1 VSALFIS
8 PLLPAA
14 LLAVVVA
21 LAGRADVPLALAV
34 GTVGAI
40 GSAALALASATGSR
54 RSLWACACAS
64 AVGVS
69 VRLLLGPVPG
79 IDFAQLASLDAL
91 RADLARPLEVL
102 VPEPESGIL
111 LGIVLGERAS
121 VSQDLAYAFAVSGT
135 THLLAISGFNMTL
148 VVAAVALA
156 LRGRAR
162 PTARAV
168 ATVAAIVAYSLLV
181 GLGPSVMRAALM
193 SSVASV
199 GLASGRRA
207 ATANALC
214 VAVTAMLFADPA
226 AIADLGFLLSATAT
240 AGLVLWQ
247 ASLAARFAVLPGAL
261 REGLATTLAA
271 SAPTL
276 PVVAAA
282 FGRVSLISP
291 AANLVAVPLFP
302 PLMLTGAAAS
312 VVGALSIDLARPVA
326 LVAYGCAMALRLV
339 VETFAALP
347 LAALSVPSGPATGA
361 LVALGMVAVVRGAPL
376 VVGRIR
382 LPRIVP
388 PSFAAHRGR
397 VLAGVA
403 VPFARRDVPLARPD
417 VPLARRGALLAVPV
431 LVVAGVLAWPSAGPD
446 VRVRA
451 LDVGQGD
458 AYLVE
463 LGGATVLIDGGP
475 DPARLMEEL
484 GASLPPWRRR
494 IDVVALTHAH
504 LDHGAGLIA
513 VLDRYEVGMTLEPVG
528 LNPGALADLWA
539 AGIQR
544 AHAERHTMRAG
555 QRLRVGDAVIA
566 VLSPDSDPRVDTPS
580 LVLRVERGRFS
591 ALFMGD
597 ATDEALADLLLH
609 PEGLH
614 SRVYVPPHHG
624 AATPHGVTLVEAVRP
639 EVALISVGAGNR
651 YGHPTPET
659 LAALGGITTFRTD
672 RDGTVEVSLD
682 GPGLVVRAH
691 ANGLP
696 PPRRGSVP
704 YAPARR

>member
-1 VSALFIS
+1 VSAIFIS

-14 LLAVVVA
+14 LVAVLVA
-21 LAGRADVPLALAV
+21 LAGRAVLPLALAL
-34 GTVGAI
+34 GALAAVAC
-40 GSAALALASATGSR
+40 AALALASASGSR

-64 AVGVS
+64 AVGVAL
-69 VRLLLGPVPG
+69 RLVLGPVPG
-79 IDFAQLASLDAL
+79 IDFAQLVSLDAL
-91 RADLARPLEVL
+91 RADLARPLELL

-121 VSQDLAYAFAVSGT
+121 VSPDLAYAFAVSGT

-148 VVAAVALA
+148 VGAAVALA

-162 PTARAV
+162 PTPRAV

-193 SSVASV
+193 ASVASV

-226 AIADLGFLLSATAT
+226 AISDLGFLLSAAAT

-247 ASLAARFAVLPGAL
+247 APLSARFALLPGVL

-282 FGRVSLISP
+282 FGRVSLVSP
-291 AANLVAVPLFP
+291 IANLVAVPLFP
-302 PLMLTGAAAS
+302 PLMITGAAAS
-312 VVGALSIDLARPVA
+312 VLGALSVDLARPVA
-326 LVAYGCAMALRLV
+326 LVAYGCALTLRIV

-347 LAALSVPSGPATGA
+347 IAAVSVPAGPVTGVVVA
-361 LVALGMVAVVRGAPL
+361 LLLIVAVRGVPLVAASRGVPLIRGSVR
-376 VVGRIR
+376 I
-382 LPRIVP
+382 PRIAL
-388 PSFAAHRGR
+388 PSVAAPRS
-397 VLAGVA
+397 
-403 VPFARRDVPLARPD
+403 
-417 VPLARRGALLAVPV
+417 ALLAVPV
-431 LVVAGVLAWPSAGPD
+431 LVVAGMLAWPSAEPE

-463 LGGATVLIDGGP
+463 LGGATLLIDGGP

-494 IDVVALTHAH
+494 IDVLALTHAH

-513 VLDRYEVGMTLEPVG
+513 ALDRYEVGMTLEPVG
-528 LNPGALADLWA
+528 LNPGVLTDLWA
-539 AGIQR
+539 AGISR
-544 AHAERHTMRAG
+544 AHAERHSVSAG
-555 QRLRVGDAVIA
+555 QRLRVGDAVIT
-566 VLSPDSDPRVDTPS
+566 VLSPENDPRVDTPS
-580 LVLRVERGRFS
+580 LVLRIERGRFS

-624 AATPHGVTLVEAVRP
+624 AATPHGVTLVDAVRP
-639 EVALISVGAGNR
+639 EVAIISVGAGNR

-659 LAALGGITTFRTD
+659 LAALGKIATFRTD

-682 GPGLVVRAH
+682 GPRLVVRAH

>member
-1 VSALFIS
+1 MGILLVA

-14 LLAVVVA
+14 LVATCVA
-21 LAGRADVPLALAV
+21 LTARASIPLALVLGA
-34 GTVGAI
+34 VGAI
-40 GSAALALASATGSR
+40 ACAAFALASADRPR
-54 RSLWACACAS
+54 RALWACACAS
-64 AVGVS
+64 AVGVAL
-69 VRLLLGPVPG
+69 RLVLGPVPG
-79 IDFAQLASLDAL
+79 LDLAQLVSLDGL
-91 RADLARPLEVL
+91 RADLARPLRML

-121 VSQDLAYAFAVSGT
+121 VSADLAYAFAVSGT

-148 VVAAVALA
+148 VGTAVALA

-162 PTARAV
+162 PVVRAV
-168 ATVAAIVAYSLLV
+168 ATVAAIVSYSLLV
-181 GLGPSVMRAALM
+181 GLAPSVMRAALM
-193 SSVASV
+193 ASVASC

-214 VAVTAMLFADPA
+214 VAVTAMLFLDPA
-226 AIADLGFLLSATAT
+226 AIADLGFLLSASAT

-247 ASLAARFAVLPGAL
+247 APLAARFAPLPGAL

-291 AANLVAVPLFP
+291 VANLVAVPLFP
-302 PLMLTGAAAS
+302 PLMLAGALTA
-312 VVGALSIDLARPVA
+312 VVGALSLDLAQPIA
-326 LVAYGCAMALRLV
+326 LVAYGFALALRVV
-339 VETFAALP
+339 VESFAGLP
-347 LAALSVPSGPATGA
+347 VAAVSVPAGPVTGTVVALA
-361 LVALGMVAVVRGAPL
+361 LVAAVRGAPRVRGHL
-376 VVGRIR
+376 RV
-382 LPRIVP
+382 PRISMP
-388 PSFAAHRGR
+388 A
-397 VLAGVA
+397 VA
-403 VPFARRDVPLARPD
+403 TSHA
-417 VPLARRGALLAVPV
+417 ALLAVPL
-431 LVVAGVLAWPSAGPD
+431 LVVAGVLAWPNADPD

-463 LGGATVLIDGGP
+463 VGGATVLIDGGP

-504 LDHGAGLIA
+504 VDHGAGLIA
-513 VLDRYEVGMTLEPVG
+513 ALDRYEVGMTLEPVG
-528 LNPGALADLWA
+528 LNGGPLADLWA
-539 AGIQR
+539 DGIAR
-544 AHAERHTMRAG
+544 AHAERRAVRAG
-555 QRLRVGDAVIA
+555 QRLHVGGAVIS
-566 VLSPDSDPRVDTPS
+566 VLSPEADPRVDTPS
-580 LVLRVERGRFS
+580 LILRIESGRFS

-609 PEGLH
+609 PEGMH

-624 AATPHGVTLVEAVRP
+624 AATPHGVALVDAVRP

-659 LAALGGITTFRTD
+659 LAALSGITTFRTD
-672 RDGTVEVSLD
+672 RDGTVEVTLD

>member
-1 VSALFIS
+1 VNAVFVS

-14 LLAVVVA
+14 LLAVLVA
-21 LAGRADVPLALAV
+21 LAGRAALPLALAV
-34 GTVGAI
+34 GALSAVAC
-40 GSAALALASATGSR
+40 AALALASANGPR

-64 AVGVS
+64 AVGVAL
-69 VRLLLGPVPG
+69 RLVLGPVPG
-79 IDFAQLASLDAL
+79 IDFAQLVSLDAF
-91 RADLARPLEVL
+91 RADLARSLELL

-121 VSQDLAYAFAVSGT
+121 VSPDLAHAFAVSGT

-148 VVAAVALA
+148 VGTAVALA

-168 ATVAAIVAYSLLV
+168 ATVAAIVAYSVLV

-193 SSVASV
+193 ASVASLGV
-199 GLASGRRA
+199 ASGRRA

-247 ASLAARFAVLPGAL
+247 ASLSARFAVLPGAL

-276 PVVAAA
+276 PLVAAA
-282 FGRVSLISP
+282 FGRVSLVSP
-291 AANLVAVPLFP
+291 LANLVAVPLFP
-302 PLMLTGAAAS
+302 PLMITGAAAS
-312 VVGALSIDLARPVA
+312 VVGALSVDLAQPVA
-326 LVAYGCAMALRLV
+326 LVAYGCALALRIV

-347 LAALSVPSGPATGA
+347 IAALSVPSGPVTGLVVTLALIGAVCGVSVIHGQVRIARTAPPGFAALRGA
-361 LVALGMVAVVRGAPL
+361 LPAAP
-376 VVGRIR
+376 
-382 LPRIVP
+382 
-388 PSFAAHRGR
+388 
-397 VLAGVA
+397 
-403 VPFARRDVPLARPD
+403 
-417 VPLARRGALLAVPV
+417 RGALLVVPA
-431 LVVAGVLAWPSAGPD
+431 LLVAGALVWPSAEPE

-463 LGGATVLIDGGP
+463 LGGATMLIDGGP

-504 LDHGAGLIA
+504 LDHGAGLIG
-513 VLDRYEVGMTLEPVG
+513 VLERYEVGMTLEPVG
-528 LNPGALADLWA
+528 LNPGALTDLWA
-539 AGIQR
+539 AGISR
-544 AHAERHTMRAG
+544 AQAERHAVRAG
-555 QRLRVGDAVIA
+555 QRLRVGDAVIT
-566 VLSPDSDPRVDTPS
+566 VLSPENDPRVDTPS
-580 LVLRVERGRFS
+580 LVLRIERGRFS

-624 AATPHGVTLVEAVRP
+624 AATAHGATLVQAVRP

>member
-1 VSALFIS
+1 MSALFVS

-14 LLAVVVA
+14 LLAVLVA
-21 LAGRADVPLALAV
+21 LAGQAGVPLALAV
-34 GTVGAI
+34 GAVSAVAC
-40 GSAALALASATGSR
+40 AALALASANGPR

-64 AVGVS
+64 AVGVAL
-69 VRLLLGPVPG
+69 RLVLGPVPG
-79 IDFAQLASLDAL
+79 IDLAQLVSLDAL
-91 RADLARPLEVL
+91 RADLARPLELL

-121 VSQDLAYAFAVSGT
+121 VSPDLAYAFAVSGT

-148 VVAAVALA
+148 VGTAVALA

-162 PTARAV
+162 PTTRAV
-168 ATVAAIVAYSLLV
+168 ATVAAIVAYSVLV

-193 SSVASV
+193 ASVASV

-226 AIADLGFLLSATAT
+226 AIADLGFLLSAAAT

-247 ASLAARFAVLPGAL
+247 APLSERFAVLPGAL

-282 FGRVSLISP
+282 FGRVSLVSP
-291 AANLVAVPLFP
+291 VANLVAVPLFP
-302 PLMLTGAAAS
+302 PLMITGAAAG
-312 VVGALSIDLARPVA
+312 VLGALSVDLARPIA
-326 LVAYGCAMALRLV
+326 LVAYGCALALRIV

-347 LAALSVPSGPATGA
+347 IAALSVPSGPVTG
-361 LVALGMVAVVRGAPL
+361 LVVALGAVAAVRVAPL
-376 VVGRIR
+376 IGRHIR
-382 LPRIVP
+382 ILRIAP
-388 PSFAAHRGR
+388 PAVTAPWDAL
-397 VLAGVA
+397 LA
-403 VPFARRDVPLARPD
+403 PP
-417 VPLARRGALLAVPV
+417 RGALTAVPRGAV
-431 LVVAGVLAWPSAGPD
+431 LVVPALLVAVVLAWPSTEPE

-494 IDVVALTHAH
+494 IDVIALTHAH

-513 VLDRYEVGMTLEPVG
+513 ALDRYEVGMTLEPVG
-528 LNPGALADLWA
+528 LNPGALTDLWA
-539 AGIQR
+539 AGISR
-544 AHAERHTMRAG
+544 AHAERRAVRAG
-555 QRLRVGDAVIA
+555 QRLHVGDAVIT
-566 VLSPDSDPRVDTPS
+566 VLSPESDPRVDTPS
-580 LVLRVERGRFS
+580 LVLRIERGRFS

>member
-1 VSALFIS
+1 MGVLLVA

-14 LLAVVVA
+14 LLATAVA
-21 LAGRADVPLALAV
+21 LAGRAAIPLALVLGAASAV
-34 GTVGAI
+34 ACG
-40 GSAALALASATGSR
+40 ALALASSDRPR
-54 RSLWACACAS
+54 RSLWACACA
-64 AVGVS
+64 AAAGVAL
-69 VRLLLGPVPG
+69 RLVLGPVAG
-79 IDFAQLASLDAL
+79 VDLAQLLSLDGM
-91 RADLARPLEVL
+91 RADLARPLRML

-121 VSQDLAYAFAVSGT
+121 VSADLAYAFAVSGT

-148 VVAAVALA
+148 VGAAVALA
-156 LRGRAR
+156 LRGRVR
-162 PTARAV
+162 PVARAA

-181 GLGPSVMRAALM
+181 GLAPSVMRAALM
-193 SSVASV
+193 ASVASC

-226 AIADLGFLLSATAT
+226 AIADLWFILSATAT

-247 ASLAARFAVLPGAL
+247 AQLAARFAGLPGAL

-282 FGRVSLISP
+282 FGRVSLVSP
-291 AANLVAVPLFP
+291 VANLVAVPMFP
-302 PLMLTGAAAS
+302 PLMIAGAAAS
-312 VVGALSIDLARPVA
+312 AVGALSLDLARPVA
-326 LVAYGCAMALRLV
+326 LVAYGCALALRVV

-347 LAALSVPSGPATGA
+347 IAAVSVPSGPVTGA
-361 LVALGMVAVVRGAPL
+361 VVAL
-376 VVGRIR
+376 
-382 LPRIVP
+382 
-388 PSFAAHRGR
+388 
-397 VLAGVA
+397 
-403 VPFARRDVPLARPD
+403 
-417 VPLARRGALLAVPV
+417 ALLAAVRGGPLLRGRLPVPRIALPSFPAPSAPPRAALLAIPAL
-431 LVVAGVLAWPSAGPD
+431 LVAAVLAWPATDPD
-446 VRVRA
+446 ARVRA

-463 LGGATVLIDGGP
+463 LGPATLLIDGGP

-494 IDVVALTHAH
+494 IDVVILTHAH
-504 LDHGAGLIA
+504 LDHAAGLIA
-513 VLDRYEVGMTLEPVG
+513 ALDRYEVGMTLEPVG
-528 LNPGALADLWA
+528 LNPGPLADLWA
-539 AGIQR
+539 AGIAR
-544 AHAERHTMRAG
+544 AHAVRHAVRAG
-555 QRLRVGDAVIA
+555 QRVHIGDAVIT
-566 VLSPDSDPRVDTPS
+566 VLSPEDDPRVDTPS

-609 PEGLH
+609 PEGLR

-624 AATPHGVTLVEAVRP
+624 AATPHGVTLVDAVRP
-639 EVALISVGAGNR
+639 EIALISVGAGNR

-659 LAALGGITTFRTD
+659 LAALSGITTFRTD

-704 YAPARR
+704 YAPASR

>member
-1 VSALFIS
+1 VGVLLVA

-14 LLAVVVA
+14 LLATAVA
-21 LAGRADVPLALAV
+21 LTGRVVLPLALV
-34 GTVGAI
+34 FGAASAI
-40 GSAALALASATGSR
+40 ACAALALASSDRPR
-54 RSLWACACAS
+54 RSLWACACA
-64 AVGVS
+64 AALGVAL
-69 VRLLLGPVPG
+69 RLVLGPVAG
-79 IDFAQLASLDAL
+79 VDLAQLLSLDGM
-91 RADLARPLEVL
+91 RADLARPLRML

-121 VSQDLAYAFAVSGT
+121 VSADLAYAFAVSGT

-148 VVAAVALA
+148 VGAAVALA
-156 LRGRAR
+156 LRGRVR
-162 PTARAV
+162 PVARAA

-181 GLGPSVMRAALM
+181 GLAPSVMRAALM
-193 SSVASV
+193 ASVASC

-226 AIADLGFLLSATAT
+226 AIADLGFILSATAT

-247 ASLAARFAVLPGAL
+247 APLAARFAGLPGVL

-282 FGRVSLISP
+282 FGRVSLVSP
-291 AANLVAVPLFP
+291 VANLVAVPMFP
-302 PLMLTGAAAS
+302 PLMIAGAAAS
-312 VVGALSIDLARPVA
+312 AVGALSLDLARPVA
-326 LVAYGCAMALRLV
+326 LVAYGCALALRVV

-347 LAALSVPSGPATGA
+347 IAAVSVPSGPVTGA
-361 LVALGMVAVVRGAPL
+361 VVALALLAAVRGGPL
-376 VVGRIR
+376 LRGR
-382 LPRIVP
+382 LQVPRIAL
-388 PSFAAHRGR
+388 PSFAAPSAPPR
-397 VLAGVA
+397 AG
-403 VPFARRDVPLARPD
+403 
-417 VPLARRGALLAVPV
+417 LLAIPA
-431 LVVAGVLAWPSAGPD
+431 LVVAVVLAWPTSDPD
-446 VRVRA
+446 ARVRA

-463 LGGATVLIDGGP
+463 LGAATLLIDGGP

-494 IDVVALTHAH
+494 IDVVILTHAH
-504 LDHGAGLIA
+504 LDHAAGLIA
-513 VLDRYEVGMTLEPVG
+513 ALDRYEVGMTLEPVG
-528 LNPGALADLWA
+528 LNAGPLADLWA
-539 AGIQR
+539 AGIAR
-544 AHAERHTMRAG
+544 AHATRHAVRAG
-555 QRLRVGDAVIA
+555 QRLHVGGAVIT
-566 VLSPDSDPRVDTPS
+566 VLSPEEDPRVDTPS
-580 LVLRVERGRFS
+580 LVLRIERGRFS

-597 ATDEALADLLLH
+597 ATDEALADLLLR
-609 PEGLH
+609 PEGLR
-614 SRVYVPPHHG
+614 SRLYVPPHHG
-624 AATPHGVTLVEAVRP
+624 AATPHGVALVDAVRP
-639 EVALISVGAGNR
+639 EIALISVGAGNR

-659 LAALGGITTFRTD
+659 LAALSGITTFRTD

-704 YAPARR
+704 YAPASR

>member
-1 VSALFIS
+1 VSALFVS

-14 LLAVVVA
+14 LLAVLVA
-21 LAGRADVPLALAV
+21 LAGQAGVPLALAV
-34 GTVGAI
+34 GAVSAVAC
-40 GSAALALASATGSR
+40 AALALASANGPR

-64 AVGVS
+64 AVGVAL
-69 VRLLLGPVPG
+69 RLVLGPVPG
-79 IDFAQLASLDAL
+79 IDLAQLVSLDAL
-91 RADLARPLEVL
+91 RADLARPLELL

-121 VSQDLAYAFAVSGT
+121 VSPDLAYAFAVSGT

-148 VVAAVALA
+148 VGTAVALA

-162 PTARAV
+162 PTTRAV
-168 ATVAAIVAYSLLV
+168 ATVAAIVAYSVLV

-193 SSVASV
+193 ASVASV

-226 AIADLGFLLSATAT
+226 AIADLGFLLSAAAT

-247 ASLAARFAVLPGAL
+247 APLSERFAVLPGAL

-282 FGRVSLISP
+282 FGRVSLVSP
-291 AANLVAVPLFP
+291 VANLVAVPLFP
-302 PLMLTGAAAS
+302 PLMITGAAAG
-312 VVGALSIDLARPVA
+312 VLGALSVDLARPIA
-326 LVAYGCAMALRLV
+326 LVAYGCALALRIV

-347 LAALSVPSGPATGA
+347 IAALSVPSGPVTG
-361 LVALGMVAVVRGAPL
+361 LVVALGAVAAVRVAPL
-376 VVGRIR
+376 IGRHIR
-382 LPRIVP
+382 ILRIAP
-388 PSFAAHRGR
+388 PAVTAPWDAL
-397 VLAGVA
+397 LA
-403 VPFARRDVPLARPD
+403 PP
-417 VPLARRGALLAVPV
+417 RGALTAVPRGAV
-431 LVVAGVLAWPSAGPD
+431 LVVPALLVAVVLAWPSTEPE

-494 IDVVALTHAH
+494 IDVIALTHAH

-513 VLDRYEVGMTLEPVG
+513 ALDRYEVGMTLEPVG
-528 LNPGALADLWA
+528 LNPGALTDLWA
-539 AGIQR
+539 AGISR
-544 AHAERHTMRAG
+544 AHAERRAVRAG
-555 QRLRVGDAVIA
+555 QRLHVGDAVIT
-566 VLSPDSDPRVDTPS
+566 VLSPESDPRVDTPS
-580 LVLRVERGRFS
+580 LVLRIERGRFS

>member
-1 VSALFIS
+1 MSALLVS

-14 LLAVVVA
+14 LLALLVA
-21 LAGRADVPLALAV
+21 FAGRAAVPLALAV
-34 GTVGAI
+34 GAVSAI
-40 GSAALALASATGSR
+40 ACAALALASADWPR

-64 AVGVS
+64 AVGVAL
-69 VRLLLGPVPG
+69 RLVLGPVPG
-79 IDFAQLASLDAL
+79 VDLAQLVSVDAL
-91 RADLARPLEVL
+91 RADLARPLRLL

-121 VSQDLAYAFAVSGT
+121 VSPDLAYAFAVSGT

-148 VVAAVALA
+148 VGSAVALA

-193 SSVASV
+193 ASVASV

-214 VAVTAMLFADPA
+214 VAVTAMLFADPS

-247 ASLAARFAVLPGAL
+247 APLAARFAVLPGAL

-282 FGRVSLISP
+282 FGRVSLVSP
-291 AANLVAVPLFP
+291 VANLVAVPLFP
-302 PLMLTGAAAS
+302 PLMITGAVAS
-312 VVGALSIDLARPVA
+312 ALGALSTDLARPVA
-326 LVAYGCAMALRLV
+326 LVAYGCALALRIV

-347 LAALSVPSGPATGA
+347 IAAVSVPSGPVTGVV
-361 LVALGMVAVVRGAPL
+361 VALLMVAAARGVPL
-376 VVGRIR
+376 I
-382 LPRIVP
+382 
-388 PSFAAHRGR
+388 RGR
-397 VLAGVA
+397 VHPPRITLPSLAA
-403 VPFARRDVPLARPD
+403 P
-417 VPLARRGALLAVPV
+417 RGALLAVPA
-431 LVVAGVLAWPSAGPD
+431 LVIAGVLAWPSSEPE

-463 LGGATVLIDGGP
+463 LGGATLLIDGGP

-494 IDVVALTHAH
+494 IDVIALTHAH

-528 LNPGALADLWA
+528 LNPGALTDLWA
-539 AGIQR
+539 AGISR
-544 AHAERHTMRAG
+544 AHAERHAVRAG
-555 QRLRVGDAVIA
+555 QRLRVGDAVIT
-566 VLSPDSDPRVDTPS
+566 VLSPENDPRVDTPS

-597 ATDEALADLLLH
+597 ATDQALADLLLH

-624 AATPHGVTLVEAVRP
+624 AATPHAVTLVEAVRP

-704 YAPARR
+704 YAPASR

>member
-1 VSALFIS
+1 VSAVLLA

-14 LLAVVVA
+14 LLAASVA
-21 LAGRADVPLALAV
+21 LAAQAAVPLAFALGAV
-34 GTVGAI
+34 SAVVC
-40 GSAALALASATGSR
+40 AALALASADGPR
-54 RSLWACACAS
+54 RSLWACACAA

-69 VRLLLGPVPG
+69 LRLVLGPVPG
-79 IDFAQLASLDAL
+79 VDLAQLLSLDGL
-91 RADLARPLEVL
+91 RGDLARPLRVL

-121 VSQDLAYAFAVSGT
+121 VSPDLARAFAVSGT

-148 VVAAVALA
+148 VGAGVALA

-162 PTARAV
+162 PMVRAV
-168 ATVAAIVAYSLLV
+168 ATVAAILTYSLLV
-181 GLGPSVMRAALM
+181 GLAPSVMRAALM
-193 SSVASV
+193 ASVASC

-226 AIADLGFLLSATAT
+226 AIADLGFVLSAAAT

-247 ASLAARFAVLPGAL
+247 APLAARFTRLPGAL

-271 SAPTL
+271 SVLTL

-282 FGRVSLISP
+282 FGRVSLVSP
-291 AANLVAVPLFP
+291 LANLVAVPLFP

-312 VVGALSIDLARPVA
+312 AVGALSLDLARPVA
-326 LVAYGCAMALRLV
+326 LVAYGCALALRTV
-339 VETFAALP
+339 VELFAALP
-347 LAALSVPSGPATGA
+347 VAAISVPSGPLTGAVVALA
-361 LVALGMVAVVRGAPL
+361 LVAVARGAPL
-376 VVGRIR
+376 VRWRPHFPSIAW
-382 LPRIVP
+382 
-388 PSFAAHRGR
+388 PSF
-397 VLAGVA
+397 VA
-403 VPFARRDVPLARPD
+403 PRA
-417 VPLARRGALLAVPV
+417 ALLALPA
-431 LVVAGVLAWPSAGPD
+431 LVIAGAIAWPSADPD

-475 DPARLMEEL
+475 DPARLMAQL

-494 IDVVALTHAH
+494 IDVIVLTHAH
-504 LDHGAGLIA
+504 LDHGAGLLA
-513 VLDRYEVGMTLEPVG
+513 ALERYEVGMTLEPVG
-528 LNPGALADLWA
+528 LNPGPLADLWA
-539 AGIQR
+539 EGIAR
-544 AHAERHTMRAG
+544 AHAERHVVRAG
-555 QRLRVGDAVIA
+555 QRLHVADAVIT
-566 VLSPDSDPRVDTPS
+566 VLSPEEDSRVDTPS

-591 ALFMGD
+591 AIFMGD
-597 ATDEALADLLLH
+597 ATDQALADLLLH
-609 PEGLH
+609 PEGLR

-624 AATPHGVTLVEAVRP
+624 AATPHAVTLARAVRP

-651 YGHPTPET
+651 YGHPTPDT

-682 GPGLVVRAH
+682 GSGLVVRAH

-696 PPRRGSVP
+696 PPRRGFVP
-704 YAPARR
+704 YAPAGR

>member
-1 VSALFIS
+1 MSVLLLA

-14 LLAVVVA
+14 LIAMLVA
-21 LAGRADVPLALAV
+21 LAAHAALPLALAL
-34 GTVGAI
+34 GAAI
-40 GSAALALASATGSR
+40 AIACAALALASTDGPR
-54 RSLWACACAS
+54 RSLWACAAAS
-64 AVGVS
+64 GAGVAL
-69 VRLLLGPVPG
+69 RLVLGPLPG
-79 IDFAQLASLDAL
+79 PDLAALLSLDGL
-91 RADLARPLEVL
+91 RSDLARPLRLL

-121 VSQDLAYAFAVSGT
+121 VSPDLAHAFAVSGT

-148 VVAAVALA
+148 VGTAVAFA
-156 LRGRAR
+156 LRGRV
-162 PTARAV
+162 PPIARAI
-168 ATVAAIVAYSLLV
+168 ATVAAIVAYSVLV
-181 GLGPSVMRAALM
+181 GLAPSVMRAALM
-193 SSVASV
+193 ASVASC

-214 VAVTAMLFADPA
+214 VAVTAMLFADPS
-226 AIADLGFLLSATAT
+226 AIADLGFLLSASAT

-247 ASLAARFAVLPGAL
+247 APLAARFARLPGAL

-271 SAPTL
+271 SVPTL
-276 PVVAAA
+276 PLVAAA
-282 FGRVSLISP
+282 FGRVSVVSP
-291 AANLVAVPLFP
+291 IANLVAVPLFP
-302 PLMLTGAAAS
+302 PLMIAGAAAS
-312 VVGALSIDLARPVA
+312 ALGALSVDLARPVA
-326 LVAYGCAMALRLV
+326 LMAYGLALALRSV

-347 LAALSVPSGPATGA
+347 VAALSVPSGPMTGAAAALA
-361 LVALGMVAVVRGAPL
+361 LVAGARGAPL
-376 VVGRIR
+376 VVGRLR
-382 LPRIVP
+382 FPRIAR
-388 PSFAAHRGR
+388 PSFAAPRFA
-397 VLAGVA
+397 LA
-403 VPFARRDVPLARPD
+403 
-417 VPLARRGALLAVPV
+417 ALPA
-431 LVVAGVLAWPSAGPD
+431 LVVASAVAWPLTDPE

-475 DPARLMEEL
+475 DPARLMEQL

-494 IDVVALTHAH
+494 IDVIALTHAH

-513 VLDRYEVGMTLEPVG
+513 ALDRYEVGMTLEPLG
-528 LNPGALADLWA
+528 LNPGPLADLWA
-539 AGIQR
+539 AGIAR
-544 AHAERHTMRAG
+544 ARADRRVVRAG
-555 QRLRVGDAVIA
+555 QRVHVAGAVIT
-566 VLSPDSDPRVDTPS
+566 VLSPENDPRVDTPS
-580 LVLRVERGRFS
+580 LVLRIERGRFS

-597 ATDEALADLLLH
+597 ATDDALADLLLD
-609 PEGLH
+609 PEGLR
-614 SRVYVPPHHG
+614 SRIYVPPHHG
-624 AATPHGVTLVEAVRP
+624 AATPHAVTLAQAVRP

-659 LAALGGITTFRTD
+659 LAALSGIATFRTD

-696 PPRRGSVP
+696 PPRRGFVP

>member
-1 VSALFIS
+1 MSFLLLA
-8 PLLPAA
+8 PLLPSA
-14 LLAVVVA
+14 LLALLVAVVARASVPLAIALGVASA
-21 LAGRADVPLALAV
+21 LAGATLAV
-34 GTVGAI
+34 
-40 GSAALALASATGSR
+40 ASADGQR
-54 RSLWACACAS
+54 RWLWACACAS
-64 AVGVS
+64 AIGVAL
-69 VRLLLGPVPG
+69 RLVLGPVPSV
-79 IDFAQLASLDAL
+79 DLAQLVSLDGL
-91 RADLARPLEVL
+91 RADLARPLRVL

-121 VSQDLAYAFAVSGT
+121 VSADLAYAFAMSGT

-148 VVAAVALA
+148 VGAAVALA
-156 LRGRAR
+156 LRGRTR
-162 PTARAV
+162 PALRAF
-168 ATVAAIVAYSLLV
+168 ATVAAIVAYSVLV
-181 GLGPSVMRAALM
+181 GLAPSVMRAALM
-193 SSVASV
+193 ASVASL

-226 AIADLGFLLSATAT
+226 AIADLGFLLSAAAT

-247 ASLAARFAVLPGAL
+247 APLASRLSALPGAL

-282 FGRVSLISP
+282 FGRVSLVSP
-291 AANLVAVPLFP
+291 LANLVAVPLFP
-302 PLMLTGAAAS
+302 PLMLAGAATSA
-312 VVGALSIDLARPVA
+312 VGAMSLDLARPVA
-326 LVAYGCAMALRLV
+326 LVAYGCALALRIV

-347 LAALSVPSGPATGA
+347 AAAMSVPSGPVTGMVVACA
-361 LVALGMVAVVRGAPL
+361 LVATVRGAPVIQRHL
-376 VVGRIR
+376 HV
-382 LPRIVP
+382 PRIAP
-388 PSFAAHRGR
+388 PTIAAPR
-397 VLAGVA
+397 A
-403 VPFARRDVPLARPD
+403 
-417 VPLARRGALLAVPV
+417 ALLVIPAL
-431 LVVAGVLAWPSAGPD
+431 LVTSVLAWPSADPE

-463 LGGATVLIDGGP
+463 LGGAIVLIDGGP
-475 DPARLMEEL
+475 DPARLMAEL

-494 IDVVALTHAH
+494 IDLVVLTHAH

-513 VLDRYEVGMTLEPVG
+513 ALERYEVGMTLEPVG
-528 LNPGALADLWA
+528 LNAGPLADLWA
-539 AGIQR
+539 AGISR
-544 AHAERHTMRAG
+544 AHAERQAVRAG
-555 QRLRVGDAVIA
+555 QKLRVGDASIT
-566 VLSPDSDPRVDTPS
+566 VLSPETDPRVDTPS

-609 PEGLH
+609 PEGLR

-624 AATPHGVTLVEAVRP
+624 AATPHAVALVAAVRP

-691 ANGLP
+691 ANGLS

-704 YAPARR
+704 YAPAGR

>member
-1 VSALFIS
+1 M
-8 PLLPAA
+8 
-14 LLAVVVA
+14 
-21 LAGRADVPLALAV
+21 
-34 GTVGAI
+34 
-40 GSAALALASATGSR
+40 
-54 RSLWACACAS
+54 
-64 AVGVS
+64 
-69 VRLLLGPVPG
+69 LGPVPG
-79 IDFAQLASLDAL
+79 LDLAQLVSLDAL
-91 RADLARPLEVL
+91 RADLARPLELL

-121 VSQDLAYAFAVSGT
+121 VSADLAYAFAASGT

-148 VVAAVALA
+148 VGTAVALA

-162 PTARAV
+162 PTTRAI
-168 ATVAAIVAYSLLV
+168 ATVAAIVAYSVLV

-193 SSVASV
+193 ASVASV

-226 AIADLGFLLSATAT
+226 AIADLGFLLSAAAT

-247 ASLAARFAVLPGAL
+247 APLSARFANLPGAV

-276 PVVAAA
+276 PIVAAA
-282 FGRVSLISP
+282 FGRVSIVSP
-291 AANLVAVPLFP
+291 VANLVAVPLFP
-302 PLMLTGAAAS
+302 PLMITGAATS
-312 VVGALSIDLARPVA
+312 VLGALSIDLARPVA
-326 LVAYGCAMALRLV
+326 LVAYGCSLALRIV

-347 LAALSVPSGPATGA
+347 IAALSVPSGTVTGLVVALALIVAVRGQPFLRTHVRIPRIAVSPFGTPRSAPIATPRGA
-361 LVALGMVAVVRGAPL
+361 LAAPRGA
-376 VVGRIR
+376 
-382 LPRIVP
+382 
-388 PSFAAHRGR
+388 F
-397 VLAGVA
+397 A
-403 VPFARRDVPLARPD
+403 VP
-417 VPLARRGALLAVPV
+417 RGALLAVPA
-431 LVVAGVLAWPSAGPD
+431 LIVVAVLAWPSAEPEA
-446 VRVRA
+446 RVRA
-451 LDVGQGD
+451 LDIGQGD

-463 LGGATVLIDGGP
+463 LGGATMLIDGGP

-494 IDVVALTHAH
+494 IDVIALTHAH

-513 VLDRYEVGMTLEPVG
+513 ALDRYEVGMTLEPVG
-528 LNPGALADLWA
+528 LNPGALTDLWA
-539 AGIQR
+539 AGISR
-544 AHAERHTMRAG
+544 AHADRHAVRAG
-555 QRLRVGDAVIA
+555 QRLRVGGALIT
-566 VLSPDSDPRVDTPS
+566 VLSPENDPRVDTPS
-580 LVLRVERGRFS
+580 LVLRIERGRFS

-609 PEGLH
+609 PDGLH

>member
-1 VSALFIS
+1 MV
-8 PLLPAA
+8 LLLAPFLPSA
-14 LLAVVVA
+14 LLAM
-21 LAGRADVPLALAV
+21 LIAV
-34 GTVGAI
+34 T
-40 GSAALALASATGSR
+40 ALASAPLALVIGALGAVACTGLAVASADGPR
-54 RSLWACACAS
+54 RSLWGCAS
-64 AVGVS
+64 ASALGVAL
-69 VRLLLGPVPG
+69 RLVLGPVPG
-79 IDFAQLASLDAL
+79 VDIAQLVSLDGL
-91 RADLARPLEVL
+91 RADLARPLRVL

-121 VSQDLAYAFAVSGT
+121 VSPDLAHAFAVSGT

-148 VVAAVALA
+148 LGTAVALA
-156 LRGRAR
+156 LRGRTR
-162 PTARAV
+162 PAVRAV
-168 ATVAAIVAYSLLV
+168 ATVAAIVAYSVLV
-181 GLGPSVMRAALM
+181 GLAPSVMRAALM
-193 SSVASV
+193 ASVAAC

-226 AIADLGFLLSATAT
+226 AIGDLGFLLSATAT

-247 ASLAARFAVLPGAL
+247 APLASRFTALPGAL

-276 PVVAAA
+276 PLVAAA
-282 FGRVSLISP
+282 FGRVSLVSP
-291 AANLVAVPLFP
+291 IANLVAVPLFP
-302 PLMLTGAAAS
+302 PLMLAGAATSAAGAAS
-312 VVGALSIDLARPVA
+312 LDLARPVA
-326 LVAYGCAMALRLV
+326 LVAYACAATLRIV
-339 VETFAALP
+339 VETFAAVP
-347 LAALSVPSGPATGA
+347 LAAVTVPAGPVTGLVVASA
-361 LVALGMVAVVRGAPL
+361 LVAATRGAPL
-376 VVGRIR
+376 VFWRTRIR
-382 LPRIVP
+382 RIALPPITAP
-388 PSFAAHRGR
+388 
-397 VLAGVA
+397 
-403 VPFARRDVPLARPD
+403 
-417 VPLARRGALLAVPV
+417 RGALAAVPA
-431 LVVAGVLAWPSAGPD
+431 LVIACVLAWPSADPE

-463 LGGATVLIDGGP
+463 LGAATLLIDGGP
-475 DPARLMEEL
+475 DPGRLMDEL

-513 VLDRYEVGMTLEPVG
+513 ALDRYEVGMTLEPVG
-528 LNPGALADLWA
+528 LNPGPLADLWA
-539 AGIQR
+539 AGISR
-544 AHAERHTMRAG
+544 AHAERHAVRAG
-555 QRLRVGDAVIA
+555 QRLNVGDAVIS
-566 VLSPDSDPRVDTPS
+566 VLSPENDPRVDTPS
-580 LVLRVERGRFS
+580 LILRVERGRFS

-597 ATDEALADLLLH
+597 ATDQALADLMLH

-624 AATPHGVTLVEAVRP
+624 AATPHAVMLVQAVRP

-659 LAALGGITTFRTD
+659 LAALSGITTFRTD

-704 YAPARR
+704 YAPAGR

>member
-1 VSALFIS
+1 MSAVLFA

-14 LLAVVVA
+14 LVA
-21 LAGRADVPLALAV
+21 TLIAAIARASTPLALAAGV
-34 GTVGAI
+34 VIAI
-40 GSAALALASATGSR
+40 ACAALALASTDGPR

-64 AVGVS
+64 ATGVAL
-69 VRLLLGPVPG
+69 RLVLGPVPG
-79 IDFAQLASLDAL
+79 LDLAQLVSLDSV
-91 RADLARPLEVL
+91 RADLARPLRML

-121 VSQDLAYAFAVSGT
+121 ISRHLADAFALSGT

-148 VVAAVALA
+148 VGAAVALA
-156 LRGRAR
+156 LRGRVR
-162 PTARAV
+162 PTPRAI
-168 ATVAAIVAYSLLV
+168 ATVAAIVMYSLLV
-181 GLGPSVMRAALM
+181 GLAASVMRAALM
-193 SSVASV
+193 ASVASL

-226 AIADLGFLLSATAT
+226 AIADLGFLLSAAAT

-247 ASLAARFAVLPGAL
+247 APLAARFSAFPGAL

-276 PVVAAA
+276 PIVAAA
-282 FGRVSLISP
+282 FGRVSMVSP
-291 AANLVAVPLFP
+291 IANVVAVPLFP
-302 PLMLTGAAAS
+302 PLMLAGAATS
-312 VVGALSIDLARPVA
+312 VAGALSLDLARPIA
-326 LVAYGCAMALRLV
+326 LVAYGCALALRVV

-347 LAALSVPSGPATGA
+347 LAAVSVPSGPLTGVAVAFA
-361 LVALGMVAVVRGAPL
+361 LVAAVRLGPLLGGRLRVPHIAWPAPSAAS
-376 VVGRIR
+376 
-382 LPRIVP
+382 LPPRAP
-388 PSFAAHRGR
+388 
-397 VLAGVA
+397 
-403 VPFARRDVPLARPD
+403 
-417 VPLARRGALLAVPV
+417 RGALLALPALIAAAV
-431 LVVAGVLAWPSAGPD
+431 LVWPSADPE
-446 VRVRA
+446 VRIRA

-463 LGGATVLIDGGP
+463 VAGATVLIDGGP
-475 DPARLMEEL
+475 DPARLIEEL

-494 IDVVALTHAH
+494 IDVIALTHAH
-504 LDHGAGLIA
+504 LDHAAGLIA
-513 VLDRYEVGMTLEPVG
+513 ALDRYEVGMTLEPVG
-528 LNPGALADLWA
+528 LNPGPLADLWA
-539 AGIQR
+539 AGIAR
-544 AHAERHTMRAG
+544 AHAVRHAVRAG
-555 QRLRVGDAVIA
+555 QRLRVGAAMIS
-566 VLSPDSDPRVDTPS
+566 VLSPEEDPRVDTPS
-580 LVLRVERGRFS
+580 LVLHVELGRFS

-609 PEGLH
+609 PEGLR

-624 AATPHGVTLVEAVRP
+624 AATPHGVTLVQAVHP
-639 EVALISVGAGNR
+639 ELALISVGAGNR

-659 LAALGGITTFRTD
+659 LAALSGITTFRTD

-704 YAPARR
+704 YAPASR

>member
-1 VSALFIS
+1 MSLLLVA

-14 LLAVVVA
+14 LAATSVA
-21 LAGRADVPLALAV
+21 LVARASIPLALVIGAV
-34 GTVGAI
+34 SAI
-40 GSAALALASATGSR
+40 AFAALALASADRPR
-54 RSLWACACAS
+54 RALWACASAA
-64 AVGVS
+64 AVGVAL
-69 VRLLLGPVPG
+69 RLVLGPVPG
-79 IDFAQLASLDAL
+79 VDLAQLVSLDGL
-91 RADLARPLEVL
+91 RADLARPLRML

-121 VSQDLAYAFAVSGT
+121 VSPDLAYAFAVSGT

-148 VVAAVALA
+148 VGTAVALA

-162 PTARAV
+162 PVTRAA
-168 ATVAAIVAYSLLV
+168 ATVAAIVSYSLLV
-181 GLGPSVMRAALM
+181 GLAPSVMRAALM
-193 SSVASV
+193 ASVASC

-226 AIADLGFLLSATAT
+226 AIADLGFVLSASAT

-247 ASLAARFAVLPGAL
+247 APLAARFARLPGAV

-282 FGRVSLISP
+282 FGRVSLVSP
-291 AANLVAVPLFP
+291 VANLVAVPLFP
-302 PLMLTGAAAS
+302 PLMLAGALTS
-312 VVGALSIDLARPVA
+312 VVGALSLDLARPVA
-326 LVAYGCAMALRLV
+326 LVAYGCALVLRIV
-339 VETFAALP
+339 VESFAGLP
-347 LAALSVPSGPATGA
+347 VAAVSVPSGPVTGAAVAVA
-361 LVALGMVAVVRGAPL
+361 LVAAVRSAPL
-376 VVGRIR
+376 VRGHLHV
-382 LPRIVP
+382 PRIALPAVSAP
-388 PSFAAHRGR
+388 RAA
-397 VLAGVA
+397 LFA
-403 VPFARRDVPLARPD
+403 VPA
-417 VPLARRGALLAVPV
+417 
-431 LVVAGVLAWPSAGPD
+431 LVVAGALAWPSAEPD

-451 LDVGQGD
+451 LDIGQGD

-463 LGGATVLIDGGP
+463 IGGATLLIDGGP
-475 DPARLMEEL
+475 DPTRLMEEL

-494 IDVVALTHAH
+494 IDVIALTHAH

-513 VLDRYEVGMTLEPVG
+513 ALDRYEVGMTLEPVG
-528 LNPGALADLWA
+528 LNPGPLADLWA
-539 AGIQR
+539 DGIAR
-544 AHAERHTMRAG
+544 AHAERRVVRAG
-555 QRLRVGDAVIA
+555 QRLHVGGAVIA
-566 VLSPDSDPRVDTPS
+566 VLSPETDPRVDTPS
-580 LVLRVERGRFS
+580 LILRVERGRFS

-624 AATPHGVTLVEAVRP
+624 AATPHAVALVNAVRP

-659 LAALGGITTFRTD
+659 LAALRGITTFRTD
-672 RDGTVEVSLD
+672 RDGTVEVTLD

-704 YAPARR
+704 YAPAGR

>member
-1 VSALFIS
+1 VSVLLLS

-14 LLAVVVA
+14 LVAVCVA
-21 LAGRADVPLALAV
+21 LAARVAVPLALVLGGA
-34 GTVGAI
+34 GAI
-40 GSAALALASATGSR
+40 ACAALALASADR
-54 RSLWACACAS
+54 PRQMLWACACAS
-64 AVGVS
+64 AVGVAL
-69 VRLLLGPVPG
+69 RLVLGPIPG
-79 IDFAQLASLDAL
+79 LDLAQLVSLGGL
-91 RADLARPLEVL
+91 RADLAQPLRML

-121 VSQDLAYAFAVSGT
+121 VSPDLAYAFAVSGT

-148 VVAAVALA
+148 VGAAVALA

-162 PTARAV
+162 PPVRAV

-181 GLGPSVMRAALM
+181 GLAPSVMRAALM
-193 SSVASV
+193 ASVASC

-226 AIADLGFLLSATAT
+226 AIADLGFLLSASAT

-247 ASLAARFAVLPGAL
+247 AALAARFAALPGAL

-282 FGRVSLISP
+282 FGRVSLVSP
-291 AANLVAVPLFP
+291 IANLVAVPLFP
-302 PLMLTGAAAS
+302 PLMLAGAAAS
-312 VVGALSIDLARPVA
+312 AIGALSLDLARPVA
-326 LVAYGCAMALRLV
+326 LVAYGCALALRTV
-339 VETFAALP
+339 VEAFAALP
-347 LAALSVPSGPATGA
+347 IAAVSVPSGPVTGA
-361 LVALGMVAVVRGAPL
+361 IVALALVAVVRGAPHL
-376 VVGRIR
+376 GGRLH
-382 LPRIVP
+382 LPRIP
-388 PSFAAHRGR
+388 MPA
-397 VLAGVA
+397 LVA
-403 VPFARRDVPLARPD
+403 PRA
-417 VPLARRGALLAVPV
+417 ALLAVPA
-431 LVVAGVLAWPSAGPD
+431 LVVAGVLAWPTADPE

-463 LGGATVLIDGGP
+463 IGGATVLIDGGP
-475 DPARLMEEL
+475 DPARLMDEL

-528 LNPGALADLWA
+528 LNAGPLADLWA
-539 AGIQR
+539 AAITR
-544 AHAERHTMRAG
+544 AHAERRALGAG
-555 QRLRVGDAVIA
+555 QRLHVADAVIT
-566 VLSPDSDPRVDTPS
+566 VLSPEPDPRVDTPS

-609 PEGLH
+609 PEGLR

-624 AATPHGVTLVEAVRP
+624 AATPHGVTLVESVRP
-639 EVALISVGAGNR
+639 ELALLSVGAGNR

>member
-1 VSALFIS
+1 VNALFVS

-14 LLAVVVA
+14 LLAVLVA
-21 LAGRADVPLALAV
+21 LAGRAALPLALAV
-34 GTVGAI
+34 GAVSAVAC
-40 GSAALALASATGSR
+40 AALALASANGPR

-64 AVGVS
+64 AVGVAL
-69 VRLLLGPVPG
+69 RLVLGPVPG
-79 IDFAQLASLDAL
+79 IDLAQLVSLDAL
-91 RADLARPLEVL
+91 RANLARPLELL

-111 LGIVLGERAS
+111 LGIVLGERAR
-121 VSQDLAYAFAVSGT
+121 VSPDLAHAFAVSGT

-148 VVAAVALA
+148 VGTAVALA

-168 ATVAAIVAYSLLV
+168 ATVAAIVAYSVLV

-193 SSVASV
+193 ASVASL

-226 AIADLGFLLSATAT
+226 AIADLGFLLSAAAT

-247 ASLAARFAVLPGAL
+247 APLSERFAMLPGAL
-261 REGLATTLAA
+261 RQGLATTLAA

-282 FGRVSLISP
+282 FGRVSLVSP
-291 AANLVAVPLFP
+291 LANLVAVPLFP
-302 PLMLTGAAAS
+302 PLMITGAAAS
-312 VVGALSIDLARPVA
+312 VLGALSVDLARPVA
-326 LVAYGCAMALRLV
+326 LVAYGCALALRIV

-347 LAALSVPSGPATGA
+347 IAALSVPSGPVTGLVVTLA
-361 LVALGMVAVVRGAPL
+361 LVGAVRG
-376 VVGRIR
+376 
-382 LPRIVP
+382 
-388 PSFAAHRGR
+388 
-397 VLAGVA
+397 
-403 VPFARRDVPLARPD
+403 VPLIRHLVRLRWAAPAGFAS
-417 VPLARRGALLAVPV
+417 LRGALPAAPCGALPAPHFASPASRFALFAAPA
-431 LVVAGVLAWPSAGPD
+431 LVVAFALAWPSVESE

-463 LGGATVLIDGGP
+463 LGGATLLIDGGP

-504 LDHGAGLIA
+504 LDHGAGLIG
-513 VLDRYEVGMTLEPVG
+513 VLERYEVGMTLEPVG
-528 LNPGALADLWA
+528 LNPGALTDLWA
-539 AGIQR
+539 AGISR
-544 AHAERHTMRAG
+544 ARAERHAVRAG
-555 QRLRVGDAVIA
+555 QRLRVGDAVIT
-566 VLSPDSDPRVDTPS
+566 VLSPENDPRVDTPS
-580 LVLRVERGRFS
+580 LVLRIERGRFS

-597 ATDEALADLLLH
+597 ATDAALADLLLH

-624 AATPHGVTLVEAVRP
+624 AATAHGVTLVQAVRP

>member
-1 VSALFIS
+1 VSALLVA

-14 LLAVVVA
+14 LVATA
-21 LAGRADVPLALAV
+21 LALAARTSVPLALAL
-34 GTVGAI
+34 GASI
-40 GSAALALASATGSR
+40 AVACAALALASADRPR

-64 AVGVS
+64 SVGVAM
-69 VRLLLGPVPG
+69 RLVLGPVPG
-79 IDFAQLASLDAL
+79 IDLAQLISLDGL
-91 RADLARPLEVL
+91 RADLAHPLRLL

-111 LGIVLGERAS
+111 LGIVLGERAG
-121 VSQDLAYAFAVSGT
+121 VSPDLARAFAVSGT

-148 VVAAVALA
+148 VGTAVALA
-156 LRGRAR
+156 LRGRVR
-162 PTARAV
+162 PVARAAV
-168 ATVAAIVAYSLLV
+168 TVAAIVAYSVLV
-181 GLGPSVMRAALM
+181 GLAPSVMRAALM
-193 SSVASV
+193 ASVASC

-247 ASLAARFAVLPGAL
+247 APLATRFARLPGAF

-271 SAPTL
+271 TAPTL

-282 FGRVSLISP
+282 FGRVSLVSP
-291 AANLVAVPLFP
+291 VANLVAVPLFP

-312 VVGALSIDLARPVA
+312 VLGALSLDLGRPAA
-326 LVAYGCAMALRLV
+326 LVAYGCALALRIV
-339 VETFAALP
+339 VESFAALP
-347 LAALSVPSGPATGA
+347 IAAVSVPSGPWTGVVVGLALIAAARTAPLIRGHLRFAQLSMPTPIAARAAPVSSRAVLIAVPA
-361 LVALGMVAVVRGAPL
+361 LVL
-376 VVGRIR
+376 
-382 LPRIVP
+382 
-388 PSFAAHRGR
+388 
-397 VLAGVA
+397 
-403 VPFARRDVPLARPD
+403 
-417 VPLARRGALLAVPV
+417 
-431 LVVAGVLAWPSAGPD
+431 AGVLAWPSADPE

-463 LGGATVLIDGGP
+463 VGPATVLIDGGP

-494 IDVVALTHAH
+494 IDVIALTHAH

-513 VLDRYEVGMTLEPVG
+513 ALDRYEVGVTLEPVG
-528 LNPGALADLWA
+528 LNTGALADLWA
-539 AGIQR
+539 AGVAR
-544 AHAERHTMRAG
+544 AHADRHIVGAG
-555 QRLRVGDAVIA
+555 QRLRVGDAVIT
-566 VLSPDSDPRVDTPS
+566 VLSPEADPRVDTPS
-580 LVLRVERGRFS
+580 LILRIERGRFS

-597 ATDEALADLLLH
+597 ATDEALGDLLLH
-609 PEGLH
+609 SEVLR
-614 SRVYVPPHHG
+614 SRLYVPPHHG
-624 AATPHGVTLVEAVRP
+624 AATPHAVRLVEAVRP

-659 LAALGGITTFRTD
+659 LAALNGITTYRTD

-682 GPGLVVRAH
+682 GSGLVVRAH

-704 YAPARR
+704 YAPAAR

>member
-1 VSALFIS
+1 MNALLGS

-14 LLAVVVA
+14 LLAVLVA
-21 LAGRADVPLALAV
+21 LTARVALPLALAL
-34 GTVGAI
+34 GAV
-40 GSAALALASATGSR
+40 SAVACAALALASADGPR
-54 RSLWACACAS
+54 RWLWACACAS
-64 AVGVS
+64 AVGVAL
-69 VRLLLGPVPG
+69 RLVLGPVPG
-79 IDFAQLASLDAL
+79 LDISQLGALDGL
-91 RADLARPLEVL
+91 RADLARPLQLL

-121 VSQDLAYAFAVSGT
+121 ISPDLAYAFSVSGT

-148 VVAAVALA
+148 VGTAVALA
-156 LRGRAR
+156 LRGRVR
-162 PTARAV
+162 PTVRAV

-181 GLGPSVMRAALM
+181 GLAPSVMRAALM
-193 SSVASV
+193 ASVASV

-247 ASLAARFAVLPGAL
+247 APIAARFAMLPGAL

-282 FGRVSLISP
+282 FGRVSLVSP
-291 AANLVAVPLFP
+291 IANLVAVPLFP
-302 PLMLTGAAAS
+302 PLMITGAAAS
-312 VVGALSIDLARPVA
+312 VLGSLSVDLARPVA
-326 LVAYGCAMALRLV
+326 LVAYGCALALRIV

-347 LAALSVPSGPATGA
+347 IAAVSVPSGPVTGVVVA
-361 LVALGMVAVVRGAPL
+361 LLLVAAVRGAPL
-376 VVGRIR
+376 IRGHVR
-382 LPRIVP
+382 LPRFALP
-388 PSFAAHRGR
+388 PFAA
-397 VLAGVA
+397 
-403 VPFARRDVPLARPD
+403 P
-417 VPLARRGALLAVPV
+417 RGALLAVPA
-431 LVVAGVLAWPSAGPD
+431 LVVAGVLAWPSADPE

-463 LGGATVLIDGGP
+463 LGGATLLIDGGP

-484 GASLPPWRRR
+484 GASLSPWRRR
-494 IDVVALTHAH
+494 IDVIVLTHAH

-513 VLDRYEVGMTLEPVG
+513 ALDRYEVGMTLEPVG
-528 LNPGALADLWA
+528 LNPGALTDLWA
-539 AGIQR
+539 AGISR
-544 AHAERHTMRAG
+544 AHAERHAVRAG
-555 QRLRVGDAVIA
+555 QRLRVGDAVIT
-566 VLSPDSDPRVDTPS
+566 VLSPENDPRVDTPS
-580 LVLRVERGRFS
+580 LVLRIERGRFS

-624 AATPHGVTLVEAVRP
+624 AATPHAVTLVEAVRP
-639 EVALISVGAGNR
+639 EVALLSVGAGNR

>member
-1 VSALFIS
+1 MSALLVA

-14 LLAVVVA
+14 LVA
-21 LAGRADVPLALAV
+21 ILIALTARAAVPLALALGV
-34 GTVGAI
+34 VVAVACA
-40 GSAALALASATGSR
+40 SLALASADRAR

-69 VRLLLGPVPG
+69 LRLVLGPVPG
-79 IDFAQLASLDAL
+79 VDLAQLVSLDGL
-91 RADLARPLEVL
+91 RSDLARPLRLL

-121 VSQDLAYAFAVSGT
+121 VSQDLARAFAVSGT

-148 VVAAVALA
+148 VGAAVALA

-162 PTARAV
+162 PMVRAV
-168 ATVAAIVAYSLLV
+168 ATVAAIVTYSLLV
-181 GLGPSVMRAALM
+181 GLAPSVMRAALM
-193 SSVASV
+193 ASVASL

-226 AIADLGFLLSATAT
+226 AIADLGFVLSAAAT

-247 ASLAARFAVLPGAL
+247 APLAARFSRLPGAL
-261 REGLATTLAA
+261 SEGLATTLAA

-276 PVVAAA
+276 PIVAAA
-282 FGRVSLISP
+282 FGRVSIVSP
-291 AANLVAVPLFP
+291 IANLVAVPLFP

-312 VVGALSIDLARPVA
+312 AVGTMSLDLARPVA
-326 LVAYGCAMALRLV
+326 LVAYGCALALRSV
-339 VETFAALP
+339 VEIFAALP
-347 LAALSVPSGPATGA
+347 VAAVSVPSGPLTGAVVALA
-361 LVALGMVAVVRGAPL
+361 LVAAARGAPM
-376 VVGRIR
+376 IR
-382 LPRIVP
+382 WRPHLPPIAR
-388 PSFAAHRGR
+388 PSFAAPRT
-397 VLAGVA
+397 
-403 VPFARRDVPLARPD
+403 
-417 VPLARRGALLAVPV
+417 ALLAVPA
-431 LVVAGVLAWPSAGPD
+431 LVVAGALAWPSADPE

-463 LGGATVLIDGGP
+463 LGGATLLIDGGP
-475 DPARLMEEL
+475 DPARLMEQL

-494 IDVVALTHAH
+494 IDVIVLTHAH
-504 LDHGAGLIA
+504 LDHGAGLLA
-513 VLDRYEVGMTLEPVG
+513 ALDRYEVGMTLEPVG
-528 LNPGALADLWA
+528 LNPGPLADLWA
-539 AGIQR
+539 AGISR
-544 AHAERHTMRAG
+544 AHAVRHAVRAG
-555 QRLRVGDAVIA
+555 QRLRVGDAVIT
-566 VLSPDSDPRVDTPS
+566 VLSPEEDPRVDTPS
-580 LVLRVERGRFS
+580 LVLRVERGAFS

-609 PEGLH
+609 PDGLH

-624 AATPHGVTLVEAVRP
+624 AATPHAVTLALAVRP

-659 LAALGGITTFRTD
+659 LAALKGITTFRTD

-704 YAPARR
+704 YAPASR

>member
-1 VSALFIS
+1 MT
-8 PLLPAA
+8 
-14 LLAVVVA
+14 VA
-21 LAGRADVPLALAV
+21 LASRASPPLAVALGAV
-34 GTVGAI
+34 IAAAC
-40 GSAALALASATGSR
+40 AALAAASADRPR
-54 RSLWACACAS
+54 RSLWLCACAA
-64 AVGVS
+64 AVGVALR
-69 VRLLLGPVPG
+69 VVLGPMPG
-79 IDFAQLASLDAL
+79 IDLAQLISLGGL
-91 RADLARPLEVL
+91 RADLAQPLRLL
-102 VPEPESGIL
+102 VPEPESGVL
-111 LGIVLGERAS
+111 LGIVLGERAGIS
-121 VSQDLAYAFAVSGT
+121 SDLARAFATTGT

-148 VVAAVALA
+148 VGSAVALG
-156 LRGRAR
+156 LKGRVR
-162 PTARAV
+162 PLTRA
-168 ATVAAIVAYSLLV
+168 AITVAAIVAYSLLV
-181 GLGPSVMRAALM
+181 GLAPSVMRAALM
-193 SSVASV
+193 ASVASC

-226 AIADLGFLLSATAT
+226 AIADLGFLLSAAAT

-247 ASLAARFAVLPGAL
+247 APLAARFARLPGAA

-276 PVVAAA
+276 PIVAAA
-282 FGRVSLISP
+282 FGRVSLVSP
-291 AANLVAVPLFP
+291 VANLVAVPLFP

-312 VVGALSIDLARPVA
+312 VLGALSLDLARPVA
-326 LVAYGCAMALRLV
+326 LVAYGCALALRIV
-339 VETFAALP
+339 VVTFAALP
-347 LAALSVPSGPATGA
+347 IAAVSVPSGATTGA
-361 LVALGMVAVVRGAPL
+361 LVALLLFAAVRAAPL
-376 VVGRIR
+376 VRGLRWPR
-382 LPRIVP
+382 LALPR
-388 PSFAAHRGR
+388 FAAPRTALVGGSPAAL
-397 VLAGVA
+397 LAA
-403 VPFARRDVPLARPD
+403 PRA
-417 VPLARRGALLAVPV
+417 ALLAVPA
-431 LVVAGVLAWPSAGPD
+431 LVVAGVLAWPSADPE

-463 LGGATVLIDGGP
+463 VGAATVLIDGGP

-504 LDHGAGLIA
+504 LDHGAGLITA
-513 VLDRYEVGMTLEPVG
+513 LDRYEVGMTLEPVG

-539 AGIQR
+539 AGIAR
-544 AHAERHTMRAG
+544 THAERQVVRAG
-555 QRLRVGDAVIA
+555 QRLRVGDAVIT
-566 VLSPDSDPRVDTPS
+566 VLSPETDPRVDTPS
-580 LVLRVERGRFS
+580 LILRIERGRFS

-597 ATDEALADLLLH
+597 ATDAALGDLLLH
-609 PEGLH
+609 PEALR

-624 AATPHGVTLVEAVRP
+624 AATPHAVTLVEAVRP

-659 LAALGGITTFRTD
+659 LAALNGITTYRTD

-682 GPGLVVRAH
+682 GSGLVVRAH

-704 YAPARR
+704 YAPASR

>member
-1 VSALFIS
+1 MSALLVA
-8 PLLPAA
+8 PLLPSALIATAIALAA
-14 LLAVVVA
+14 YAAVPVA
-21 LAGRADVPLALAV
+21 LVLGTLSAV
-34 GTVGAI
+34 AC
-40 GSAALALASATGSR
+40 AALALASTDRPR

-64 AVGVS
+64 AVGVAL
-69 VRLLLGPVPG
+69 RLVLGPVPG
-79 IDFAQLASLDAL
+79 LDLSQLLSLDGL
-91 RADLARPLEVL
+91 RADLARPLRVL
-102 VPEPESGIL
+102 IPEPESGIL

-121 VSQDLAYAFAVSGT
+121 VSRDLAHAFAVSGT

-148 VVAAVALA
+148 VGAAVALA
-156 LRGRAR
+156 LRGRVR
-162 PTARAV
+162 PTTRAA
-168 ATVAAIVAYSLLV
+168 ATVTAIVAYSLLV
-181 GLGPSVMRAALM
+181 GLAPSVMRAALM
-193 SSVASV
+193 ASVASC

-226 AIADLGFLLSATAT
+226 AIADLGFLLSAAAT

-247 ASLAARFAVLPGAL
+247 EPLSERFAPLPGAL

-271 SAPTL
+271 TAPTL
-276 PVVAAA
+276 PLVAAV
-282 FGRVSLISP
+282 FGRVSLVSP
-291 AANLVAVPLFP
+291 IANLVAVPLFP
-302 PLMLTGAAAS
+302 PLMLAGAAAS
-312 VVGALSIDLARPVA
+312 TVGALSLDLARPVA
-326 LVAYGCAMALRLV
+326 LVAYGCAFALRVV

-347 LAALSVPSGPATGA
+347 VAALSVPSGPVTGVVVALA
-361 LVALGMVAVVRGAPL
+361 LVAAARGAP
-376 VVGRIR
+376 VVRR
-382 LPRIVP
+382 HLRFPRIALGP
-388 PSFAAHRGR
+388 F
-397 VLAGVA
+397 VA
-403 VPFARRDVPLARPD
+403 PRT
-417 VPLARRGALLAVPV
+417 ALLALPA
-431 LVVAGVLAWPSAGPD
+431 LVVAGVLAWPSADPE

-463 LGGATVLIDGGP
+463 LGTVTVLIDGGP
-475 DPARLMEEL
+475 DPARLMEQL

-494 IDVVALTHAH
+494 IDLMVLTHAH

-513 VLDRYEVGMTLEPVG
+513 ALDRYEVGMTLEPVG
-528 LNPGALADLWA
+528 LNPGPLADLWTA
-539 AGIQR
+539 AISR
-544 AHAERHTMRAG
+544 AHAERRAMRAG
-555 QRLRVGDAVIA
+555 QRLHVAGAVIT
-566 VLSPDSDPRVDTPS
+566 VLSPEENPRVDTPS

-609 PEGLH
+609 PEGLR

-624 AATPHGVTLVEAVRP
+624 AASPHAVRLASAVRP

-651 YGHPTPET
+651 YGHPTPST
-659 LAALGGITTFRTD
+659 LAALNGITTFRTD

-696 PPRRGSVP
+696 PPRRGFVP

>member
-1 VSALFIS
+1 MRALLAA

-14 LLAVVVA
+14 LLAVVLA
-21 LAGRADVPLALAV
+21 LAAQAAAPLALALAL
-34 GTVGAI
+34 VGA
-40 GSAALALASATGSR
+40 GACGALAIASADGPR
-54 RSLWACACAS
+54 RSLWACACVS
-64 AVGVS
+64 AVGVGL
-69 VRLLLGPVPG
+69 RLVLGPVPG
-79 IDFAQLASLDAL
+79 LDLAGLVPLDGV
-91 RADLARPLEVL
+91 RADLARPLRLL

-121 VSQDLAYAFAVSGT
+121 VSSDLAHAFAVSGT

-148 VVAAVALA
+148 VGAAVALG

-162 PTARAV
+162 PVMRAA

-181 GLGPSVMRAALM
+181 GLGASVLRAALM
-193 SSVASV
+193 ASVASC

-226 AIADLGFLLSATAT
+226 AIGDLGFLLSATAT

-247 ASLAARFAVLPGAL
+247 APLAARLSRLPGAL
-261 REGLATTLAA
+261 REGFATTLAA

-276 PVVAAA
+276 PIVAAA
-282 FGRVSLISP
+282 FGRVSLVSP
-291 AANLVAVPLFP
+291 VANLVAVPLFP
-302 PLMLTGAAAS
+302 PLMLMGAATSAL
-312 VVGALSIDLARPVA
+312 GALSLDLARPLA
-326 LVAYGCAMALRLV
+326 LIAYGCALVLRLV

-347 LAALSVPSGPATGA
+347 AAAISVPSGPVTGG
-361 LVALGMVAVVRGAPL
+361 VVAVVLVAAARGAPL
-376 VVGRIR
+376 VGGR
-382 LPRIVP
+382 LPVPRIP
-388 PSFAAHRGR
+388 LPSIAAPR
-397 VLAGVA
+397 A
-403 VPFARRDVPLARPD
+403 
-417 VPLARRGALLAVPV
+417 ALLAVPA
-431 LVVAGVLAWPSAGPD
+431 LVVAGALVWPAADPD

-458 AYLVE
+458 AYLIE
-463 LGGATVLIDGGP
+463 IGAATMLIDGGP
-475 DPARLMEEL
+475 DPARLMDEL

-504 LDHGAGLIA
+504 LDHGAGLIS
-513 VLDRYEVGMTLEPVG
+513 VLDRYDVGATLEPAG
-528 LNPGALADLWA
+528 LNPGPLTDLWA
-539 AGIQR
+539 GAIAR
-544 AHAERHTMRAG
+544 AHAERHAVRAG
-555 QRLRVGDAVIA
+555 QRLNIAGAVVT
-566 VLSPDSDPRVDTPS
+566 VLSPGDDPRVDTPS
-580 LVLRVERGRFS
+580 LILRVERGRFS

-597 ATDEALADLLLH
+597 ATDEALAELLLH
-609 PEGLH
+609 PNGLR

-624 AATPHGVTLVEAVRP
+624 AATSHALTLVDVVRP

-659 LAALGGITTFRTD
+659 LAALSGITTFRTD

>member
-1 VSALFIS
+1 MSALFLS

-14 LLAVVVA
+14 LLAVLVA
-21 LAGRADVPLALAV
+21 LAGRASLPLALALGAVSAV
-34 GTVGAI
+34 GC
-40 GSAALALASATGSR
+40 AALALASANGPR

-69 VRLLLGPVPG
+69 LRLVLGPVPG
-79 IDFAQLASLDAL
+79 VDLAQLVSFDAL
-91 RADLARPLEVL
+91 RADLARPLRLL

-121 VSQDLAYAFAVSGT
+121 VSPDLAYAFAVSGT

-148 VVAAVALA
+148 VGTAVALA

-162 PTARAV
+162 PTMRAV

-193 SSVASV
+193 ASVASV

-226 AIADLGFLLSATAT
+226 AIADLGFLLSAAAT

-247 ASLAARFAVLPGAL
+247 APLSARFALLPGVL

-276 PVVAAA
+276 PIVAAA
-282 FGRVSLISP
+282 FGRVSLVSP
-291 AANLVAVPLFP
+291 VANLVAVPLFP
-302 PLMLTGAAAS
+302 PLMITGAAAS
-312 VVGALSIDLARPVA
+312 VLGALSVDVARPVA
-326 LVAYGCAMALRLV
+326 LVAYGCALALRIV

-347 LAALSVPSGPATGA
+347 IAAVGVPSGPVTG
-361 LVALGMVAVVRGAPL
+361 LVVGLVIVAVVRGAP
-376 VVGRIR
+376 RIRGQLR
-382 LPRIVP
+382 LPRIAL
-388 PSFAAHRGR
+388 PSMHA
-397 VLAGVA
+397 
-403 VPFARRDVPLARPD
+403 P
-417 VPLARRGALLAVPV
+417 RGALLAVPA
-431 LVVAGVLAWPSAGPD
+431 LVVAGVLAWPGADPE

-463 LGGATVLIDGGP
+463 LGGAILLIDGGP

-528 LNPGALADLWA
+528 LNPGALTDLWA
-539 AGIQR
+539 AGISR
-544 AHAERHTMRAG
+544 AHAARHAVRAG

-566 VLSPDSDPRVDTPS
+566 VLSPESDPRVDTPS

-609 PEGLH
+609 REGLH
-614 SRVYVPPHHG
+614 SRVYVPPHQ
-624 AATPHGVTLVEAVRP
+624 
-639 EVALISVGAGNR
+639 
-651 YGHPTPET
+651 
-659 LAALGGITTFRTD
+659 
-672 RDGTVEVSLD
+672 RDGTHLHHVTVD
-682 GPGLVVRAH
+682 GLAEWI
-691 ANGLP
+691 AWWD
-696 PPRRGSVP
+696 
-704 YAPARR
+704 AREASA

>member
-1 VSALFIS
+1 MGILLVA

-14 LLAVVVA
+14 LVATCVA
-21 LAGRADVPLALAV
+21 LTARASIPLALVLGA
-34 GTVGAI
+34 VGAI
-40 GSAALALASATGSR
+40 ACAAFALASADRPR
-54 RSLWACACAS
+54 RALWACACAS
-64 AVGVS
+64 AVGVAL
-69 VRLLLGPVPG
+69 RLVLGPVPG
-79 IDFAQLASLDAL
+79 LDLAQLVSLDGL
-91 RADLARPLEVL
+91 RADLARPLRML

-121 VSQDLAYAFAVSGT
+121 VSADLAYAFAVSGT

-148 VVAAVALA
+148 VGTAVALA

-162 PTARAV
+162 PVVRAV
-168 ATVAAIVAYSLLV
+168 ATVAAIVSYSLLV
-181 GLGPSVMRAALM
+181 GLAPSVMRAALM
-193 SSVASV
+193 ASVASC

-214 VAVTAMLFADPA
+214 VAVTAMLFLDPA
-226 AIADLGFLLSATAT
+226 AIADLGFLLSASAT

-247 ASLAARFAVLPGAL
+247 APLAARFAPLPGAL

-291 AANLVAVPLFP
+291 VANLVAVPLFP
-302 PLMLTGAAAS
+302 PLMLAGALTA
-312 VVGALSIDLARPVA
+312 VVGALSLDLAQPVA
-326 LVAYGCAMALRLV
+326 LVAYGFALALRVV
-339 VETFAALP
+339 VESFAGLP
-347 LAALSVPSGPATGA
+347 VAAVSVPAGPVTGTVVALA
-361 LVALGMVAVVRGAPL
+361 LVAAVRGAPL
-376 VVGRIR
+376 VRGHLRV
-382 LPRIVP
+382 PRISMP
-388 PSFAAHRGR
+388 A
-397 VLAGVA
+397 VA
-403 VPFARRDVPLARPD
+403 TSHA
-417 VPLARRGALLAVPV
+417 ALLAVPL
-431 LVVAGVLAWPSAGPD
+431 LVVAGVLAWPNADPD

-463 LGGATVLIDGGP
+463 VGGATVLIDGGP

-504 LDHGAGLIA
+504 VDHGAGLIA
-513 VLDRYEVGMTLEPVG
+513 ALDRYEVGMTLEPVG
-528 LNPGALADLWA
+528 LNGGPLADLWA
-539 AGIQR
+539 DGIAR
-544 AHAERHTMRAG
+544 AHAERRAVRAG
-555 QRLRVGDAVIA
+555 QRLHVGGAVIS
-566 VLSPDSDPRVDTPS
+566 VLSPEADPRVDTPS
-580 LVLRVERGRFS
+580 LILRIESGRFS

-609 PEGLH
+609 PEGMH

-624 AATPHGVTLVEAVRP
+624 AATPHGVALVDAVRP

-659 LAALGGITTFRTD
+659 LAALSGITTFRTD
-672 RDGTVEVSLD
+672 RDGTVEVTLD
-682 GPGLVVRAH
+682 GTGLVVRAH

>member
-1 VSALFIS
+1 MSALLVS

-14 LLAVVVA
+14 FIAVLVA
-21 LAGRADVPLALAV
+21 LTARAGVPLALV
-34 GTVGAI
+34 LGTVIAVAC
-40 GSAALALASATGSR
+40 AALALASADRPR

-64 AVGVS
+64 AVGVTA
-69 VRLLLGPVPG
+69 RLVLGPVPG
-79 IDFAQLASLDAL
+79 LDITQLVALDGM
-91 RADLARPLEVL
+91 RADLARPLRLL

-121 VSQDLAYAFAVSGT
+121 VSADLAYAFAVSGT

-148 VVAAVALA
+148 VGTAVAMA

-162 PTARAV
+162 PTTRAV

-181 GLGPSVMRAALM
+181 GLAPSVMRAALM
-193 SSVASV
+193 ASVASV

-226 AIADLGFLLSATAT
+226 AIADLGFVLSATAT

-247 ASLAARFAVLPGAL
+247 APLAARFAILPGAL

-282 FGRVSLISP
+282 FGRVSLVSP
-291 AANLVAVPLFP
+291 IANLVAVPLFP
-302 PLMLTGAAAS
+302 PLMIAGAAAS
-312 VVGALSIDLARPVA
+312 ALGALSIDLGRPVA
-326 LVAYGCAMALRLV
+326 LVAYGCALALRIV

-347 LAALSVPSGPATGA
+347 IAAVSVPAGPVTGVI
-361 LVALGMVAVVRGAPL
+361 VALALIAAVRGAPL
-376 VVGRIR
+376 ILGRHVR
-382 LPRIVP
+382 LPQLAL
-388 PSFAAHRGR
+388 PSFAA
-397 VLAGVA
+397 
-403 VPFARRDVPLARPD
+403 P
-417 VPLARRGALLAVPV
+417 RGALLAVPA
-431 LVVAGVLAWPSAGPD
+431 LVVAGVLAWPSADPE

-463 LGGATVLIDGGP
+463 LGGATLLIDGGP

-494 IDVVALTHAH
+494 IDVIVLTHAH

-513 VLDRYEVGMTLEPVG
+513 ALDRYEVGMTLEPVG
-528 LNPGALADLWA
+528 LNPGALTDLWA
-539 AGIQR
+539 AAISR
-544 AHAERHTMRAG
+544 AHAERHAVRAG
-555 QRLRVGDAVIA
+555 QRLHVGDAVIT
-566 VLSPDSDPRVDTPS
+566 VLSPENDPRVDTPS

-609 PEGLH
+609 PEGLR
-614 SRVYVPPHHG
+614 SRVYVPPHQ
-624 AATPHGVTLVEAVRP
+624 
-639 EVALISVGAGNR
+639 
-651 YGHPTPET
+651 
-659 LAALGGITTFRTD
+659 
-672 RDGTVEVSLD
+672 RDGAQLHHVTVD
-682 GPGLVVRAH
+682 GLAEWI
-691 ANGLP
+691 AWWDAQEA
-696 PPRRGSVP
+696 S
-704 YAPARR
+704 A